1 MKRTLLLLVLAATAM
16 LLACGAAWA
25 AATAAFAL
33 ARNYPA
39 GGPVAV
45 SMGDLDGDGDTD
57 VATAN

>member
-25 AATAAFAL
+25 VATAAFAL
-33 ARNYPA
+33 AKNYPA
-39 GGPVAV
+39 GRPVAA
-45 SMGDLDGDGDTD
+45 STGDGDGDTD

>member
-39 GGPVAV
+39 GGPVPSLRAIW
-45 SMGDLDGDGDTD
+45 TQT
-57 VATAN
+57 ATRT